1 MQPNGKCVAIL
12 FNKQCIICN
21 SILKSQWWKT
31 VCRAKDG
38 SKLSIAKV
46 AEAKNKAQLPVSD
59 PNSDEADAG
68 GNSSAQTR
76 SETRKFR
83 IIRNSNGKLFFWK
96 YASKCRWSK
105 FSQAGTFAEY
115 SPVVMSQTYNFY
127 FRHLLKMKRWGN
139 FSFSMLLDCWN

>member
-12 FNKQCIICN
+12 LNKQCIICN

-46 AEAKNKAQLPVSD
+46 AEAKNKAQLPLSD

-76 SETRKFR
+76 SETRKVRILLRNFALSGILMANYFFENMLRNVGGLNFR
-83 IIRNSNGKLFFWK
+83 KPGHLQNIHLWLWVRYIIFISDI
-96 YASKCRWSK
+96 C
-105 FSQAGTFAEY
+105 
-115 SPVVMSQTYNFY
+115 
-127 FRHLLKMKRWGN
+127 
-139 FSFSMLLDCWN
+139 